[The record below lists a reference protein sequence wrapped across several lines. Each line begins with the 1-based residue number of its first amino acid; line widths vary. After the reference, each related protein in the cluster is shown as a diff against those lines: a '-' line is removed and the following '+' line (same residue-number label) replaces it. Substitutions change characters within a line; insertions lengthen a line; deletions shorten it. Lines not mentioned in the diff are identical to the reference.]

1 MPHNDYLLRH
11 IHKHHDPFVRDLFKE
26 LDTRIS
32 EMEKG
37 DEDVFVERM
46 KVSDAWIA
54 IIATIAIIIFFA
66 ASIITHV

>member
-26 LDTRIS
+26 LDTRIN
-32 EMEKG
+32 EMETG
-37 DEDVFVERM
+37 NEDVFVERM

-54 IIATIAIIIFFA
+54 IITTIAIIIFFA
-66 ASIITHV
+66 TSITAHM